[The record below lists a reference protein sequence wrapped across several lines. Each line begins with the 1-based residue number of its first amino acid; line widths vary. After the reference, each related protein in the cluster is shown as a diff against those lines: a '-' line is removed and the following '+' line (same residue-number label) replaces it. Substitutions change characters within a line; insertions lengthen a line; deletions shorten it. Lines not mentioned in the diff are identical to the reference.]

1 MTPDQFKLAMANRG
15 FRYDDCSGNWYG
27 PFNIIVPGAVTTDGP
42 SVYQPSPRASVDN
55 AIARADLIRTVDVQL
70 AAKRGVPRP
79 PLVKSVDEFT
89 TNFTPNQA
97 IQPQSFDAPII
108 PPPVV

>member
-1 MTPDQFKLAMANRG
+1 MSPEAFELALKTRG
-15 FRYDDCSGNWYG
+15 FRYDAGRGVWYG
-27 PFNIIVPGAVTTDGP
+27 PFNLTVTGAVNDDGP

-55 AIARADLIRTVDVQL
+55 ALSRADLIRTVDTQL
-70 AAKRGVPRP
+70 SGKRGVPRP

-97 IQPQSFDAPII
+97 ILPPSFDAPIV
-108 PPPVV
+108 PPPIV